1 MIKAKL
7 WSGND
12 LTGEWLVT
20 LKLDGVRVLFTDKG
34 PVSRKDK
41 ILHNIPTNH
50 RIKDAEV
57 FVGSFKKTITAV
69 RTHNLVELPL
79 DALYSLEPLDTR
91 LIITTLNSPS
101 KEIINHLLGE
111 VNSKG
116 HEGLILRQGDTWLKV
131 KPEETFDV
139 TVVSQVEGLGKN
151 VGKLGALVTS
161 MGNVGTGFTDKE
173 RIEYWTNSLVGETVE
188 VSCMSLTED
197 GKFRHPRFVRVRYD
211 K

>member
-7 WSGND
+7 WSGEG
-12 LTGEWLVT
+12 LRGEWLVT

-34 PVSRKDK
+34 PVSRKYK
-41 ILHNIPTNH
+41 PLYNIPINHNIT
-50 RIKDAEV
+50 DAEV
-57 FVGSFKKTITAV
+57 FTGSFKETITAV
-69 RTHNLVELPL
+69 RTHNLTELPL
-79 DALYSLEPLDTR
+79 DTLYSLEPLDPR
-91 LIITTLNSPS
+91 LSMTTLYNPS
-101 KEIINHLLGE
+101 KETINDLLAD
-111 VNSKG
+111 VNSRG
-116 HEGLILRQGDTWLKV
+116 HEGLILRQGNTWLKV

-139 TVVSQVEGLGKN
+139 VVISQIEGLGKN

-161 MGNVGTGFTDKE
+161 MGNIGTGFTDKE
-173 RIEYWTNSLVGETVE
+173 RTEYWVNSLVGETIE